1 MKTLYQIL
9 YESETTPP
17 ELNVK
22 RYKGDLDLTKYPNVS
37 RIEKLQIVMGDL
49 TNEIVETPNLI
60 FVSRW
65 LNLWSSQIQELPI
78 LKEVGEYLD
87 LKNSQI
93 LELPNLVEVGRYLN
107 LENSKIQ
114 ELPKLEKVG
123 ADLNLRYSQIQELP
137 KLEKVE
143 KYIWVE
149 YEKLDY
155 WKDYFSNTG
164 RHHLAEKVIYR

>member
-9 YESETTPP
+9 YENETIPT
-17 ELNVK
+17 ELNAR
-22 RYKGDLDLTKYPNVS
+22 RYKGDLDLTKYQNVS
-37 RIEKLQIVMGDL
+37 RLEKLQIVMGDL
-49 TNEIVETPNLI
+49 INKTVETPNLI
-60 FVSRW
+60 YVGGELYLEYSK
-65 LNLWSSQIQELPI
+65 IQELPK
-78 LKEVGEYLD
+78 LREVGGDLVLEY
-87 LKNSQI
+87 SEIQ
-93 LELPNLVEVGRYLN
+93 ELPNLVEVGGSLK
-107 LENSKIQ
+107 LINSQIQ